1 MKDDDHM
8 EDERNVLKDER
19 PFSYRRMGSEKAQ
32 ILYGGRPV
40 YVAVGRDLEQ
50 LEKAILLGDEY
61 GLQMAMARM
70 TGNFKR
76 GNERK
81 GRGSGPPEV

>member
-1 MKDDDHM
+1 MKDVDPM

-19 PFSYRRMGSEKAQ
+19 PFSYARMGSDKAR
-32 ILYGGRPV
+32 ILYCGRPV
-40 YVAVGRDLEQ
+40 YVAVGKDLER
-50 LEKAILLGDEY
+50 LDKAIRLGDEY
-61 GLQMAMARM
+61 GLQLTMAKM

-81 GRGSGPPEV
+81 GRGAGPPEV